1 MFDLSHWGILA
12 ILALFSL
19 GISLLFTGGSTLVTG
34 SSRFA
39 RLLGVH
45 PVIIGLTVVALG
57 TSTPEFVVSMVGAL
71 RGSADISLGN
81 IVGSNVA
88 NIGLILGL
96 AAFMRPISIHLR
108 LLRFEV
114 PLVIIVS
121 VIFWI
126 SCANGVLSRTEG
138 ILLLAGFISYLLIVV
153 YGSRKEPRSIEET
166 YEKFIGEKG
175 GISLNLLLI
184 GVGIVAL
191 SFGADWVVTSA
202 VELSRRLGA
211 SELLIGLT
219 VVALGTSLPELATS
233 VMAAVKKEG
242 DISIGNIMGSNLFN
256 MMAIAG
262 PVAIAR
268 PLLVSQK
275 VVNFQLPAMVIFT
288 IALYPILRT
297 GYRLGR
303 IEATLLL
310 SGYIFLVFLWIMF

>member
-1 MFDLSHWGILA
+1 MVDLSRWGILA
-12 ILALFSL
+12 IFSLFSL
-19 GISLLFTGGSTLVTG
+19 GIGLLFAGGSSLVTG

-45 PVIIGLTVVALG
+45 PVIIGLTIVALG
-57 TSTPEFVVSMVGAL
+57 TSMPEFVVSMIGAL
-71 RGSADISLGN
+71 RGSTNVSLGN
-81 IVGSNVA
+81 IIGSNVA

-96 AAFMRPISIHLR
+96 AAFMRPINIHLR
-108 LLRFEV
+108 LLKFEV

-121 VIFWI
+121 VIFWA
-126 SCANGVLSRTEG
+126 SCADGVLSRIEG
-138 ILLLAGFISYLLIVV
+138 VFLLVGFISYLLIVIR
-153 YGSRKEPRSIEET
+153 GSRKEPKSIEIS
-166 YEKFIGEKG
+166 YEKY
-175 GISLNLLLI
+175 ISREGNVPLNLLFI
-184 GVGIVAL
+184 IVGVVAL

-211 SELLIGLT
+211 SELLVGLT

-262 PVAIAR
+262 PVAIAS
-268 PLLVSQK
+268 PLPVSQK

-288 IALYPILRT
+288 VALYPILRT

-310 SGYIFLVFLWIMF
+310 LGYLFLVFLWVIF